1 MALSKQQIFVAVA
14 VIVLCAAAAWK
25 MGLLSAPAFVAADCS
40 ALSGEVPVRTAA
52 IDSQEKNRV
61 DCYRATNCI
70 YDDASAT
77 CSDAPTDSKDNVKT
91 GVKYNCYLGDTGNCL
106 EHDHCDIIDDEC
118 RPK

>member
-14 VIVLCAAAAWK
+14 ILLLCAVAAWV
-25 MGLLSAPAFVAADCS
+25 MGLFTPAFVAADCS
-40 ALSGEVPVRTAA
+40 ALSGEIPVKTVNT
-52 IDSQEKNRV
+52 DSQEKNRV

-77 CSDAPTDSKDNVKT
+77 CSDAPTESKDNVKT

-106 EHDHCDIIDDEC
+106 EYDHCAIIDDEC
-118 RPK
+118 GPK